1 MEFKRLLGP
10 SQLQD
15 AGEDDRVDISSG
27 ERLRAWGLK
36 LRILGYLESRLLEIV
51 GLESEDLDV

>member
-1 MEFKRLLGP
+1 MLGP

-15 AGEDDRVDISSG
+15 AGEDERVDISSG